1 MSPINYL
8 FDSTQNKHATK
19 IEASNQLQLTTS
31 SLRALGFETLAL
43 IIGSILP
50 TMSFNKRRDINL
62 SKSITPSCRRHRHR
76 IHHSCRLLSIKGAT
90 AVSSLMII
98 LFSVF
103 AYAAV
108 ASSRHVR
115 VLQQKGEKIK
125 TNMKTLIMNNYWRRS
140 HRVKI
145 PPSSRQ
151 FSHPFIKRKCYYYK
165 ILCQSYLM
173 CNDNHKA
180 NHRLIHTSPS
190 SSSSYYFSSSK
201 APLLYF
207 ATTPT
212 SYYSLLW
219 KKSLSYQEKATKILP
234 VQLTR
239 LRCLTQ
245 FSRKSMQEFT
255 AKEKDN
261 RALPLDSSDEK
272 VVYENP
278 NNVSEG
284 NDTIKAHHD
293 QHLEASKWFEQLLP
307 EGYCVGIRIAL
318 QTDQIS
324 KCESHFDQKNEDCV
338 IINDS
343 EQIMTTAN
351 LLHSEEWTWGQTKIG
366 SDASRTSYYLGRM
379 ALRSAMRSLLLLSS
393 FEDDE
398 AHHANK
404 LLWEQIQS
412 TPILKD
418 GHGRPVLPEMIAGSI
433 SHKGDCAV
441 AVARFRN
448 EEAAFVGLLSRDDDS
463 VRISNSDDK
472 DCVHARHSDTKSSVV
487 AWKEECPISTKENF
501 DQETLLSKQNRT
513 GYSTIEQ
520 TLGGIGIDLERIDG
534 TRGRRIQSKVL
545 TKREQKELGG
555 LEVGSDNTM
564 RVEGIFVDLKF
575 STIVSIG
582 HLIVSSNAY
591 ELNVSGNWNIQR
603 GGSDAEV

>member
-1 MSPINYL
+1 
-8 FDSTQNKHATK
+8 
-19 IEASNQLQLTTS
+19 
-31 SLRALGFETLAL
+31 
-43 IIGSILP
+43 
-50 TMSFNKRRDINL
+50 
-62 SKSITPSCRRHRHR
+62 
-76 IHHSCRLLSIKGAT
+76 
-90 AVSSLMII
+90 
-98 LFSVF
+98 
-103 AYAAV
+103 
-108 ASSRHVR
+108 
-115 VLQQKGEKIK
+115 
-125 TNMKTLIMNNYWRRS
+125 
-140 HRVKI
+140 
-145 PPSSRQ
+145 
-151 FSHPFIKRKCYYYK
+151 
-165 ILCQSYLM
+165 
-173 CNDNHKA
+173 
-180 NHRLIHTSPS
+180 
-190 SSSSYYFSSSK
+190 
-201 APLLYF
+201 
-207 ATTPT
+207 
-212 SYYSLLW
+212 
-219 KKSLSYQEKATKILP
+219 
-234 VQLTR
+234 
-239 LRCLTQ
+239 
-245 FSRKSMQEFT
+245 MQEFT

-284 NDTIKAHHD
+284 NDMIKAHHD

-318 QTDQIS
+318 EADQIS

-351 LLHSEEWTWGQTKIG
+351 LLHSEEWTWGQKKIG

-472 DCVHARHSDTKSSVV
+472 DCVHARHSDTKSSAV

-555 LEVGSDNTM
+555 LEAIGISKGEEVMLRFSLKESVYKAMHPILCEYVGFQEAEITPLPDGTATVVLNLASQ
-564 RVEGIFVDLKF
+564 
-575 STIVSIG
+575 S
-582 HLIVSSNAY
+582 HLRLGMVVQTASWKRINGFFLTSSSVGV
-591 ELNVSGNWNIQR
+591 L
-603 GGSDAEV
+603 GSE